1 MSRFKAKKTSL
12 FWLYFVF
19 GALFLLLS
27 VILAP
32 FWIEISSKIPWSN
45 WFNYALGIVVGI
57 LILLYVFLVLL
68 KKVKQKS
75 LKKVVRIIMCV
86 EFGLMIVFAAC
97 AIVKGILYDN
107 EKFKFLNTCQI
118 LAIILWVRGVVEI
131 ISAYYHEFDNET
143 KYPIWYLFLNV
154 LFISVGPLLLFVG
167 IKYNE
172 EVDLFV
178 SYFISGLLLF
188 AGAFLF
194 IYGALSKPIK
204 IVEVPVETENIDDSV
219 IDVDLIEESK

>member
-1 MSRFKAKKTSL
+1 MRRFKAKKTSL

-19 GALFLLLS
+19 GTLFLLLS

-97 AIVKGILYDN
+97 AIVHI
-107 EKFKFLNTCQI
+107 FI
-118 LAIILWVRGVVEI
+118 HVR
-131 ISAYYHEFDNET
+131 F
-143 KYPIWYLFLNV
+143 
-154 LFISVGPLLLFVG
+154 
-167 IKYNE
+167 
-172 EVDLFV
+172 
-178 SYFISGLLLF
+178 
-188 AGAFLF
+188 
-194 IYGALSKPIK
+194 
-204 IVEVPVETENIDDSV
+204 ETEFFYIFQ
-219 IDVDLIEESK
+219 I